1 MACTIY
7 FNGKQIDFDDEYA
20 FDAWLSKNKEYIKR
34 VIQERTKLDD
44 IFDISIADSTRDKLN
59 NYFNE
64 MDTWKSGLS
73 NKATLSPSKAPG
85 LVFSDKNIIEP
96 AFKAD
101 NQKIKGY
108 RLASWKALGRSESD
122 FNKEIEDVL
131 AYSSWEPGSWFHRIM
146 SETIAGKEQ
155 KDIHYNTAQHN
166 GNLIN
171 YIICKI
177 FSSMI

>member
-7 FNGKQIDFDDEYA
+7 FNGKKIDFNDEYA
-20 FDAWLSKNKEYIKR
+20 FDAWLSKNKEYIKD

-64 MDTWKSGLS
+64 MNTWKSGLS
-73 NKATLSPSKAPG
+73 NKATLSTSKAPG

-101 NQKIKGY
+101 N
-108 RLASWKALGRSESD
+108 
-122 FNKEIEDVL
+122 
-131 AYSSWEPGSWFHRIM
+131 
-146 SETIAGKEQ
+146 
-155 KDIHYNTAQHN
+155 
-166 GNLIN
+166 
-171 YIICKI
+171 
-177 FSSMI
+177 

>member
-7 FNGKQIDFDDEYA
+7 FNGKKIDFNDEYA
-20 FDAWLSKNKEYIKR
+20 FDAWLSKNKEYIKD

-64 MDTWKSGLS
+64 MNTWKSGLS

-101 NQKIKGY
+101 NQKIRGY

-131 AYSSWEPGSWFHRIM
+131 AYSSWEPGSWFHRII
-146 SETIAGKEQ
+146 SETIAL
-155 KDIHYNTAQHN
+155 N
-166 GNLIN
+166 
-171 YIICKI
+171 
-177 FSSMI
+177 